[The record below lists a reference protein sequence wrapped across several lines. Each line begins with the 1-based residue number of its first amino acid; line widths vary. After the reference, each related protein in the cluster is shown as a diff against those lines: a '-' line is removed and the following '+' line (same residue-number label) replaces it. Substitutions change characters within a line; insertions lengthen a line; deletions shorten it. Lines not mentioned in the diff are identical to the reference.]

1 MFQCIWRH
9 VCLFSHVHISW
20 LSLQRTET
28 ASCYKSEVGRQNFPS
43 VRQIECQKVCQ
54 IGSHMPWR
62 GSLEVKYIS
71 CLFAPFAAIW
81 TMTASQEPP
90 FPPLRSR
97 VAPVDFATFDFL
109 ITLEAFSQREVQGDS
124 FLDPSHLE
132 PCLEVRPEDAGGE
145 EGEPVW
151 IPKKESRCEFQELLA
166 ASFDQR
172 HPCYVYLK
180 ARSRHPRQQPWW
192 HTFQILSP
200 AWSMWKS
207 SWVSREKAQRQ
218 DEHWSLWRW
227 FWDLLPFLI
236 VTAPAWFHPIAFQI
250 NKCLARSV
258 QICTAL
264 CQSSGVQLAENRQF
278 HLAHSSR
285 QFYFTPCT

>member
-1 MFQCIWRH
+1 
-9 VCLFSHVHISW
+9 
-20 LSLQRTET
+20 
-28 ASCYKSEVGRQNFPS
+28 
-43 VRQIECQKVCQ
+43 
-54 IGSHMPWR
+54 MPWR

-132 PCLEVRPEDAGGE
+132 PCLEVGRKMQE
-145 EGEPVW
+145 E
-151 IPKKESRCEFQELLA
+151 KKESRCEFQELLA

-180 ARSRHPRQQPWW
+180 RALGIPVNNMMAHLPNFEPCLVNVEELLS
-192 HTFQILSP
+192 FQ
-200 AWSMWKS
+200 
-207 SWVSREKAQRQ
+207 EKAQRQ

-227 FWDLLPFLI
+227 FWDLLPF
-236 VTAPAWFHPIAFQI
+236 
-250 NKCLARSV
+250 
-258 QICTAL
+258 
-264 CQSSGVQLAENRQF
+264 
-278 HLAHSSR
+278 
-285 QFYFTPCT
+285 